1 VLVPTPG
8 FAGAKKERERLS
20 RGKRG
25 KKRHVGAM
33 AYGGVSEGRRRTNH
47 QPLVV
52 GKMEMGM
59 RGGSRFAGG
68 KYGGSG
74 GMGMMVMVFMVKE
87 VRRWAKRWDCG

>member
-1 VLVPTPG
+1 
-8 FAGAKKERERLS
+8 
-20 RGKRG
+20 
-25 KKRHVGAM
+25 M

-68 KYGGSG
+68 KYRGSG
-74 GMGMMVMVFMVKE
+74 GMGMMVMVMVLMVKE
-87 VRRWAKRWDCG
+87 VRRWTKRWDCG